1 VAIGVPPARVPQRGP
16 SPRAALTVALVALV
30 SIVGFALLG
39 KGSATPPPSPPP
51 AALASPAPTL
61 MPSVAPSFEAAAVT
75 PSPAPPCVTPRVVA
89 LSSPLARHP
98 RPLTPTGLETLSP
111 WTGADGGLVADADV
125 GFWAVGS
132 GRLTRLD
139 ANGRMTASWTFA
151 NDAMFGA
158 SGIVPARGGGVWLWG
173 GPDISWFDGERF
185 RDVIAAPIAASGM
198 SWVVDV
204 AEASDGTLWA
214 VANDWTSVN
223 AGTSSNPD
231 GRVFHWD
238 GQLWSDICGP
248 GTENEVS
255 HVAVDTDGG
264 VWVAPGNATV
274 DVSYFDGSR
283 WSVPPSDP
291 AWQNDPARPNAW
303 TSGLVAADDGSLWIA
318 AGGLAHFNG
327 KAWSAVQSTTVDL
340 SGTVALAAAP
350 DGSVWAATGSLKLP
364 GDADG
369 SHTGVVLA
377 HFAGRSWT
385 VFGVAQRLPEPDPL
399 NWATITA
406 VAASRDVVVAATRD
420 GFYRLSGKRWVRTG
434 ASPAATALA
443 WPGTLLAVSSEE
455 AWAASWDAGLRH
467 FRNGTWAGVP
477 IAGWK
482 PPVRVFGVARA
493 PDGALA
499 VATDRGAAVL
509 RKGRWTV
516 LEEGEVHAVTFARDG
531 AIWVA
536 ELASEGTET
545 TVASFRFDGRAWART
560 ALPAMT
566 APGWPSVLVPAPGG
580 EVWLLSRGWVASL
593 DQFDGTRWVHESPL
607 DGARPDDV
615 AGLAVA
621 PNGDLWAVGG
631 GGDPPGWSVAH
642 YDGATWTAIHSS
654 DNLAEQSYVGGFAIA
669 PDGSLWVSTGWG
681 LGRFDGERWS
691 LRFAGY
697 GFSALSF
704 APDGALWA
712 VGPSGAGRLPADQ
725 LAGPDPFARDATPP
739 TLSLPDD
746 ITVDGLMPSGT
757 LVGYTAV
764 AEDGLDGPVD
774 LTCLPPPGRV
784 FPIGTTMVTCIAG
797 DEAGNSGEGSFRILV
812 KGASRQL
819 EDARAVVA
827 THGEAG
833 SGLDGNLAAIM
844 GFVTAGKTEQAC
856 DGLAAFDDGVKTQAG
871 GSLTSGEALDLL
883 ARSRRI
889 QGVLGCSSSSSCVQA
904 TTGPTGWCQCAIRT
918 DGTLAC
924 WPSGIDEP
932 TPPPGTY
939 VAVNGE
945 WSRRCA
951 LGTDGTLTCWGPE
964 ASPPLAGTFT
974 ALTGDLPDWEACAI
988 RTDGKLVCW
997 GVDWIA
1003 KTDPGGS
1010 WMGPPSYLMPDL
1022 RGILPASGVPGIRR
1036 GTVEF
1041 GSVGSGCSVIMPA
1054 TTFSVRA
1061 IHFAANLEREV
1072 RAGEAVTVTLSVDGD
1087 LLGEPAS
1094 WTFDVQGDCVG
1105 GLLYW
1110 AYAAPPWSDLSA
1122 FPISWTT
1129 GHYRLDLSAGGKVLA
1144 QGEFD
1149 VGA

>member
-1 VAIGVPPARVPQRGP
+1 MAIGVPPARVPQRGP

-39 KGSATPPPSPPP
+39 KGSATPLPPSPPP

-111 WTGADGGLVADADV
+111 WTGADGGLIADADV
-125 GFWAVGS
+125 GFWAFGS
-132 GRLTRLD
+132 SRLTRLD

-151 NDAMFGA
+151 DDAMFGA

-238 GQLWSDICGP
+238 GQLWRDICGP

-264 VWVAPGNATV
+264 VWVAPGDATV

-377 HFAGRSWT
+377 RFAGRSWT
-385 VFGVAQRLPEPDPL
+385 VFGAAHRLPEPDPL

-443 WPGTLLAVSSEE
+443 WPETLLAVSSEE

-467 FRNGTWAGVP
+467 FRNGTWASVP

-560 ALPAMT
+560 ALPALT
-566 APGWPSVLVPAPGG
+566 APGRPSVLVPAPGG

-593 DQFDGTRWVHESPL
+593 DRFDGTRWVHESPL

-621 PNGDLWAVGG
+621 ANGDLWAVGA
-631 GGDPPGWSVAH
+631 GGDPPGWSVAR
-642 YDGATWTAIHSS
+642 YDGATWTAYPQLRRSRR
-654 DNLAEQSYVGGFAIA
+654 A
-669 PDGSLWVSTGWG
+669 G
-681 LGRFDGERWS
+681 LPERV
-691 LRFAGY
+691 R
-697 GFSALSF
+697 
-704 APDGALWA
+704 DR
-712 VGPSGAGRLPADQ
+712 AGRQPLDIHGQWPRPTSTASAGASASQGTASMPSPSPQTARCGQWDPRAQ
-725 LAGPDPFARDATPP
+725 GACRRTSWPGPDPSARDATPP
-739 TLSLPDD
+739 TLSLPND
-746 ITVDGLMPSGT
+746 ITVDGLTPSGS
-757 LVGYTAV
+757 LVGYAAV
-764 AEDGLDGPVD
+764 AEDGFDGPVAV
-774 LTCLPPPGRV
+774 TCLPLPGRV
-784 FPIGTTMVTCIAG
+784 FPIGTTVVTCVARDAAG
-797 DEAGNSGEGSFRILV
+797 DTATGSFRILV
-812 KGASRQL
+812 KDAGRQPGGRTRRRRP
-819 EDARAVVA
+819 RAGR
-827 THGEAG
+827 TG
-833 SGLDGNLAAIM
+833 SGFDGRARRDH
-844 GFVTAGKTEQAC
+844 GFRHGRQDGAGMRRP
-856 DGLAAFDDGVKTQAG
+856 GL
-871 GSLTSGEALDLL
+871 
-883 ARSRRI
+883 
-889 QGVLGCSSSSSCVQA
+889 
-904 TTGPTGWCQCAIRT
+904 
-918 DGTLAC
+918 
-924 WPSGIDEP
+924 
-932 TPPPGTY
+932 
-939 VAVNGE
+939 
-945 WSRRCA
+945 
-951 LGTDGTLTCWGPE
+951 
-964 ASPPLAGTFT
+964 
-974 ALTGDLPDWEACAI
+974 
-988 RTDGKLVCW
+988 
-997 GVDWIA
+997 
-1003 KTDPGGS
+1003 
-1010 WMGPPSYLMPDL
+1010 
-1022 RGILPASGVPGIRR
+1022 
-1036 GTVEF
+1036 
-1041 GSVGSGCSVIMPA
+1041 
-1054 TTFSVRA
+1054 VR
-1061 IHFAANLEREV
+1061 
-1072 RAGEAVTVTLSVDGD
+1072 
-1087 LLGEPAS
+1087 
-1094 WTFDVQGDCVG
+1094 
-1105 GLLYW
+1105 
-1110 AYAAPPWSDLSA
+1110 
-1122 FPISWTT
+1122 
-1129 GHYRLDLSAGGKVLA
+1129 
-1144 QGEFD
+1144 
-1149 VGA
+1149 